1 MLLSVASAGFSLV
14 LEPRGRLGGMAGKV
28 SSACEAGQTRVV
40 YVNVLQWVNVSE
52 SSGTGL
58 PGLSRVKGR

>member
-14 LEPRGRLGGMAGKV
+14 LEPRGRLGGMAGKAG
-28 SSACEAGQTRVV
+28 SACEAGQKRVV
-40 YVNVLQWVNVSE
+40 YWVNVSE